1 MFHADSLDNFRR
13 LTASN
18 QHGFFHLS
26 AAAERKKK
34 RIAREDAR
42 AQSLVRSISDRTYF
56 FASLRLGVKKQEFIF
71 YPLPYLVVWRC
82 FSKSIRLL
90 ACLACCL
97 LRWQSCNGYLHKNG

>member
-56 FASLRLGVKKQEFIF
+56 FAYLCPASRRKASRDKNISRRFLG
-71 YPLPYLVVWRC
+71 
-82 FSKSIRLL
+82 
-90 ACLACCL
+90 
-97 LRWQSCNGYLHKNG
+97 